1 MLEWNHKSF
10 PIHFDDLPL
19 RQLITQQRVEILYEL
34 TLINNRPPFEN
45 EERDERV
52 SLHRTGIIARLSE
65 HMSMICTLKHIDI
78 GPSTLVP

>member
-34 TLINNRPPFEN
+34 TFFFVFVKINSFTSRLKKIIDYTSLI
-45 EERDERV
+45 
-52 SLHRTGIIARLSE
+52 
-65 HMSMICTLKHIDI
+65 
-78 GPSTLVP
+78 